1 MKYDKY
7 SQRIKNK
14 NKYFIKKKENLN
26 LINKNNNILN
36 NKNTFK
42 KKSFKKFKR
51 IKIIKSD
58 KKFANNINKD
68 SSENKNGD
76 KNNLFNYK
84 DKITITKENVKKKVY
99 FVLRVLKSIG
109 YIKMHKDIIEYVGIR
124 KNYKALNAKQGCLKK
139 NIINNKL
146 ITKKKVFNVIYTIN
160 EKKHNKKN
168 NQLL

>member
-58 KKFANNINKD
+58 KKFANNINFF
-68 SSENKNGD
+68 S
-76 KNNLFNYK
+76 
-84 DKITITKENVKKKVY
+84 
-99 FVLRVLKSIG
+99 
-109 YIKMHKDIIEYVGIR
+109 
-124 KNYKALNAKQGCLKK
+124 
-139 NIINNKL
+139 
-146 ITKKKVFNVIYTIN
+146 
-160 EKKHNKKN
+160 
-168 NQLL
+168 